1 MLFKSQGPCHQHA
14 AGCVSHVSSMA
25 WPVFLLDAQDQL
37 SPGPIVSN
45 LVQILNILL
54 KNDVKSGPVSFQP
67 VQSTRAITF
76 GRIYL
81 ILPHGVNLLE
91 NLLCPVHWNFTLLV
105 WLEEWVFNQITWI
118 WDDLHSGRDP
128 SAWRRASWRRWAAAA
143 LWGTSRAP
151 SLRPSPCS
159 RLKLRRSALCSSV
172 LQQLSQQRRR
182 RHMILCLTNW
192 HHPAAG
198 QARDEQIVLF
208 FVHRAPI
215 GSIAAE
221 QELR

>member
-1 MLFKSQGPCHQHA
+1 MQQAVFH
-14 AGCVSHVSSMA
+14 M
-25 WPVFLLDAQDQL
+25 FLLWPDLFSCWMPRTSWALGRLWATSFRFSTSSWRMMSD
-37 SPGPIVSN
+37 
-45 LVQILNILL
+45 
-54 KNDVKSGPVSFQP
+54 KKSGPVSFQP

-81 ILPHGVNLLE
+81 ILSHGVNLLE

-128 SAWRRASWRRWAAAA
+128 SAWRRASWRHWAAAA
-143 LWGTSRAP
+143 QWGTSRAP

-182 RHMILCLTNW
+182 RDMILCLTNW